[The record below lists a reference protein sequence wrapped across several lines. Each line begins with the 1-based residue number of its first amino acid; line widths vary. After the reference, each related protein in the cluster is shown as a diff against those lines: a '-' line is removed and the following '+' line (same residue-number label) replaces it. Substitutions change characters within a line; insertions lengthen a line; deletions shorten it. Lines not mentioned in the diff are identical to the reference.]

1 MHKLTCACLYLS
13 HSPFVCKN
21 TISER
26 GISSQKQSPVLDFW
40 GGLFD
45 ISERKCVRHSGGPLI
60 SDLNLIGKFSNDLG
74 IRSITLVSP
83 ESNARSNV
91 SANYFHG
98 GKRGTHKKIC
108 HNSKSPCSVRNPQS
122 LGRKLKPQLAC
133 DSTIGL
139 DRVDDPISPCFFPRA
154 RAGTNPCLTPG
165 PKATHACQP
174 Y

>member
-1 MHKLTCACLYLS
+1 MCLS
-13 HSPFVCKN
+13 VPFPFSIRLQEYHIRAGDLFSKTESCF
-21 TISER
+21 R
-26 GISSQKQSPVLDFW
+26 LL